1 MLVAEIE
8 GTHHYLSKAIANTK
22 AVNER
27 QALQTI
33 SREEKTSLRQL
44 TSLKEARTNMEEK
57 KNQLDKETETLKERK
72 KEVSVLSYKLFTGHT
87 LTLLSQLNAKIGSLR
102 ADLAKAKQEL
112 SNQQSEFAR
121 IRSVVFVP

>member
-1 MLVAEIE
+1 MLVTENE
-8 GTHHYLSKAIANTK
+8 GTHHYHRKAIANTK

-44 TSLKEARTNMEEK
+44 TSLKETRTNMEEK
-57 KNQLDKETETLKERK
+57 KNQLDKETETLKDRK
-72 KEVSVLSYKLFTGHT
+72 KEVCILYKPFTDLT

-121 IRSVVFVP
+121 IRSVTLVP